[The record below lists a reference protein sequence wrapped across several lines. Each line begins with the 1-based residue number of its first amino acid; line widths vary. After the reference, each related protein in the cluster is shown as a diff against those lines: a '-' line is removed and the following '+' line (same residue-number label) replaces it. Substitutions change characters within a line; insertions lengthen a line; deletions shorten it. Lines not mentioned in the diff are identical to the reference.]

1 LFFFFL
7 FLNLIRQIITMFYV
21 IVCCFLVYS
30 KINKTFVPKVPHF
43 LEGTPFKDVVMLEK
57 YF

>member
-1 LFFFFL
+1 MILFFF
-7 FLNLIRQIITMFYV
+7 LISEFNTSDNYHVLRNS
-21 IVCCFLVYS
+21 CFLVYS
-30 KINKTFVPKVPHF
+30 EINKTFVPKVPHF